1 MSDEMLKSIT
11 YIKSVSKKKVSFD
24 KILVHLC
31 KWELSIYASGELVN
45 RRPRWSENAVK
56 LVDEIYKINPN

>member
-1 MSDEMLKSIT
+1 MSDKMLKSIT

-45 RRPRWSENAVK
+45 RRPR
-56 LVDEIYKINPN
+56 